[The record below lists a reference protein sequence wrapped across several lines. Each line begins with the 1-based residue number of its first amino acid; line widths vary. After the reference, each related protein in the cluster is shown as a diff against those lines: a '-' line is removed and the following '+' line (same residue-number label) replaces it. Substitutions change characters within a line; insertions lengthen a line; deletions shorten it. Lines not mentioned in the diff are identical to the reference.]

1 MSYEMTIRLTDREYA
16 ILAAEAAKS
25 GKQPEMLLHEM
36 IQHLRTVPQEKRPL
50 TDDELA
56 ERLYR
61 DGKIL
66 NLPERK
72 ALVPEERARRER
84 LAQIFA
90 GGKPA
95 SEMVIEDRGPY

>member
-25 GKQPEMLLHEM
+25 GKQPEVLLHEM
-36 IQHLRTVPQEKRPL
+36 IQRLRSVPQEKRPL

-72 ALVPEERARRER
+72 ALTPEEQARRER

-95 SEMVIEDRGPY
+95 SEIVREDRGPY